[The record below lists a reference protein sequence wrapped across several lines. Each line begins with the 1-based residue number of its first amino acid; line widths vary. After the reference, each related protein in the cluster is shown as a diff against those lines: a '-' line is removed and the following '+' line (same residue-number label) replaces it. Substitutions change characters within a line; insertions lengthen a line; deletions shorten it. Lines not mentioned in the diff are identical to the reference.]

1 MKLIMPIEEMTK
13 QEKLRMMEAL
23 WIDLT
28 RSEEEFISPNWHQ
41 DVLKAREER
50 VAAGQEQYLDW
61 TAAKKELQSRF
72 L

>member
-1 MKLIMPIEEMTK
+1 MTISLTEMTK

-28 RSEEEFISPNWHQ
+28 RHEEEFLSPNWHE

-50 VAAGQEQYLDW
+50 LAAGQEQYLDW
-61 TAAKKELQSRF
+61 AAAKKELQRRF
-72 L
+72 A

>member
-1 MKLIMPIEEMTK
+1 MALSLEEMTK

-28 RSEEEFISPNWHQ
+28 RSEEEFLSPNWHE

-50 VAAGQEQYLDW
+50 LAAGQEQYLDW
-61 TAAKKELQSRF
+61 AEAKKELQRRF
-72 L
+72 P